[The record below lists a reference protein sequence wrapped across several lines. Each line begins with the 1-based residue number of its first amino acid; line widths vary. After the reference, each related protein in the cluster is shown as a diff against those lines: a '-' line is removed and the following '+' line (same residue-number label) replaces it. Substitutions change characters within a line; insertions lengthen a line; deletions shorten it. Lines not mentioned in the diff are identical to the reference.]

1 MFRSI
6 LSHPVEGFPP
16 TPKGRA
22 MMSPRRSSGASRL
35 RACAPS
41 ERRDQRGR
49 LGSPAL
55 GASRFGS
62 ATNRRAAGR
71 LRSGDPFP
79 LLSHPLVTCST
90 KRHQPSRGDSPT
102 FTTERP
108 LPSSPV
114 LLWQSL
120 LFSRVGV
127 CGVRGSGSSV
137 VRNAFEAD
145 YRGVRWAIWR

>member
-62 ATNRRAAGR
+62 ARNRRAAGR

-90 KRHQPSRGDSPT
+90 KRHQPSLGGSPT
-102 FTTERP
+102 NEHRTTTETD
-108 LPSSPV
+108 L
-114 LLWQSL
+114 SL
-120 LFSRVGV
+120 LYMYLFRVGNLRV
-127 CGVRGSGSSV
+127 CPVRTSRSAVTKKRQGYV
-137 VRNAFEAD
+137 
-145 YRGVRWAIWR
+145 